1 MTGSSIYTT
10 PASTRPGRSEAIRWA
25 IGQGLER
32 VNLSTGSDVAKTRW
46 RPEAID
52 TRSGF
57 QVHAGLRSRLSFRAA
72 ATLRR
77 KPLPLQD
84 AA

>member
-10 PASTRPGRSEAIRWA
+10 LVPIRPGRSEAIRWA